1 MTPPHREQGSGNDDH
16 DRIVALERDLYW
28 TGVLADEKLS
38 GRDVALR
45 LQAEFYERDRLTM
58 AAQIADLK
66 AHQDEQSGSG
76 LGKMQ
81 LLAIVGAG
89 AALLATVVGLV
100 LALM

>member
-1 MTPPHREQGSGNDDH
+1 MSRGGVGADH

-28 TGVLADEKLS
+28 QATLADEKLA

-45 LQAEFYERDRLTM
+45 LQADFYERDRLTM
-58 AAQIADLK
+58 ADQIAALK

-76 LGKMQ
+76 LGKIQ

-100 LALM
+100 LALQ